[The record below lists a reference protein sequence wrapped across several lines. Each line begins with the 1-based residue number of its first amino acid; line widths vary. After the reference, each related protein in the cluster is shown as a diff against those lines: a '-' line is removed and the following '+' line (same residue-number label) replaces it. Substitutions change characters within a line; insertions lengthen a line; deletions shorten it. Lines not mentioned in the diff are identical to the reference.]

1 MAVVPAPGVSVNDD
15 LLARSKA
22 QIAAVRHER
31 ASLAEQ
37 IEQTQ
42 QAIRRSQEL
51 LKHIDALLAKAGE
64 SP

>member
-1 MAVVPAPGVSVNDD
+1 VNDD

-22 QIAAVRHER
+22 QIAAARHQR

-42 QAIRRSQEL
+42 RAIQRSQEL
-51 LKHIDALLAKAGE
+51 LKHIDALLAEAGE